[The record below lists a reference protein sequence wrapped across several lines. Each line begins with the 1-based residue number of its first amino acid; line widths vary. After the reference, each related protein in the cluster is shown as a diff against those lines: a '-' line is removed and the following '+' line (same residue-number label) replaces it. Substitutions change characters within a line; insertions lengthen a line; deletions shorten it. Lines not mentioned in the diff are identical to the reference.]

1 MKNAGK
7 EPFVKVGRGSIA
19 YFGKQPVEG
28 VVKEVETLED
38 IVALTEGEVDGKV
51 LLVKKAGVT
60 GLIPILP
67 TIKAIICTTGGV
79 GSHLAILT
87 REFGIPCVVGVKLD
101 PGMTYDGRRIRIS
114 SQDGFGEVAL
124 RKEGQ

>member
-1 MKNAGK
+1 VKNDG
-7 EPFVKVGRGSIA
+7 EELFVKVGRGAVA

-28 VVKEVETLED
+28 IVKEVETLED
-38 IVALTEGEVDGKV
+38 IVALTEGEVHGKV

-67 TIKAIICTTGGV
+67 EIKAIVCTTGGV

-87 REFGIPCVVGVKLD
+87 REFGIPCIVGVKLD
-101 PGMTYDGRRIRIS
+101 PNISYDGRQVRINVE
-114 SQDGFGEVAL
+114 DGFGEVSL
-124 RKEGQ
+124 RKED